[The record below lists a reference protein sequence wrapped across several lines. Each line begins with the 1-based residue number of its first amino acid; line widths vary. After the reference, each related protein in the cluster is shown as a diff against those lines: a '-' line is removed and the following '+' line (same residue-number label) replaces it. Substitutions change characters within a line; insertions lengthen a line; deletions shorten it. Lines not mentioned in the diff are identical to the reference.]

1 MRNHKGIKKSI
12 KKAPDWVLFLVA
24 KMMLELQNSLA
35 AGRVHPVLITTVLL
49 NVYSFKKSLYF
60 VKIG

>member
-1 MRNHKGIKKSI
+1 MQNHKGIKKE
-12 KKAPDWVLFLVA
+12 PDWVLVLVV
-24 KMMLELQNSLA
+24 KMMLELQYSIA
-35 AGRVHPVLITTVLL
+35 AGRAHPVLITTVSL

>member
-1 MRNHKGIKKSI
+1 MRNHKGI
-12 KKAPDWVLFLVA
+12 KKAPDWVLFLVV
-24 KMMLELQNSLA
+24 KKVFELQNFLA
-35 AGRVHPVLITTVLL
+35 AGRAHPDLITTVSL

>member
-1 MRNHKGIKKSI
+1 MGSCGIIKAAKKHQI
-12 KKAPDWVLFLVA
+12 GCFFVVKKV
-24 KMMLELQNSLA
+24 LELQNFLA
-35 AGRVHPVLITTVLL
+35 AGRVHPVLITTVSL

>member
-1 MRNHKGIKKSI
+1 MQNHKGI
-12 KKAPDWVLFLVA
+12 KKAPDWVLFLVV

-35 AGRVHPVLITTVLL
+35 ASRVGPVLITTVSL

>member
-1 MRNHKGIKKSI
+1 MGSCEIIKASKEHPI
-12 KKAPDWVLFLVA
+12 GCFFVV
-24 KMMLELQNSLA
+24 KMMFELQNSLA
-35 AGRVHPVLITTVLL
+35 AGRAHPVLITTVSL